1 MTVTLDDCEAMSTPL
16 AVGGA
21 DGPYPEELVP
31 SARVAAAIA
40 SALSLSLAAVHVSV
54 SAGAAAAAPP
64 EPGLHRTS
72 SGSLDAAL
80 TRPKPEGVLWEQG
93 DPSFPQQLYVACFP

>member
-16 AVGGA
+16 AGA
-21 DGPYPEELVP
+21 NPEELVP

-40 SALSLSLAAVHVSV
+40 SALSLSLAAVHVLV
-54 SAGAAAAAPP
+54 SAGAAAAAPH

-72 SGSLDAAL
+72 SSGGLDAAL
-80 TRPKPEGVLWEQG
+80 TRPKGVLWEQG
-93 DPSFPQQLYVACFP
+93 NPFFPQQLYVACFP